1 MQLRDPCKNCLV
13 KAVCKVSCD
22 DEQDYWNTRLRIV
35 ELTIKGSM
43 ILAVLVLL
51 FNFVRFGY
59 E

>member
-1 MQLRDPCKNCLV
+1 MQFRNQCKKCIV
-13 KAVCKVSCD
+13 QAACKVSCD